1 MPVFRT
7 LPTIAFTIAALAVNG
22 QAQAQ
27 GTFPS
32 RTIRIVVGF
41 PAGGPSDI
49 PARLIAEKLKVSL
62 GQNVIV
68 ENKPG
73 AAGQLAVT
81 DLLSQPRDGHTLLL
95 CSYIDPINTFL
106 YKKVNY
112 KLGDLAP
119 ISLVQKAFYA
129 FAIGN
134 ELPASNLREFIA
146 YAKTKPGVLNY
157 GVIGP
162 GSVTELL
169 AKQLEKVAGIQMTA
183 ITHRGTG
190 PALQEMV
197 AGRLDFMVGPLAN
210 TIPLY
215 QAKRLK
221 IVGMTSPERLAVAP
235 EVPTLKEQGTP
246 IVNYGWWG
254 VCAASGVPKP
264 VVDLLSKRV
273 AEAVASPEFKSVI
286 EKTGVIA
293 ISSTPADFA
302 KVIAETTAEAQALIR
317 DLGIPQIE

>member
-1 MPVFRT
+1 MLRVLMT
-7 LPTIAFTIAALAVNG
+7 ACLATAAFVLSGAGFAP
-22 QAQAQ
+22 AQEI
-27 GTFPS
+27 FPN

-49 PARLIAEKLKVSL
+49 PARIIAEKLKVSL

-112 KLGDLAP
+112 KLENLAP

-134 ELPASNLREFIA
+134 DLPANNLREFIA

-221 IVGMTSPERLAVAP
+221 IIGMTSPDRLMVAP
-235 EVPTLKEQGTP
+235 WAHRRGVGSALLQCVIAAAGERPIQAATGRDNRPAIQLYEKHGFEAVGDEEVPP
-246 IVNYGWWG
+246 
-254 VCAASGVPKP
+254 
-264 VVDLLSKRV
+264 
-273 AEAVASPEFKSVI
+273 
-286 EKTGVIA
+286 
-293 ISSTPADFA
+293 
-302 KVIAETTAEAQALIR
+302 
-317 DLGIPQIE
+317 GIWITRLRFTR

>member
-1 MPVFRT
+1 VKH
-7 LPTIAFTIAALAVNG
+7 AFARASLAVALALAWIG
-22 QAQAQ
+22 LAQAQ
-27 GTFPS
+27 DKFPS
-32 RTIRIVVGF
+32 RTIRILVGF

-49 PARLIAEKLKVSL
+49 PARIIAVKLKVAL

-73 AAGQLAVT
+73 AAGQLAMT
-81 DLLSQPRDGHTLLL
+81 ELLAQPRDGHTLLL

-112 KLGDLAP
+112 KLEDFVP
-119 ISLVQKAFYA
+119 VSLVQKAYYA
-129 FAIGN
+129 FAVAN
-134 ELPASNLREFIA
+134 ELPAKTLAEFIA
-146 YAKTKPGVLNY
+146 HAKTKPGALNY

-169 AKQLEKVAGIQMTA
+169 AKQLEKVAGIKMTG

-221 IVGMTSPERLAVAP
+221 IVGMTSPERLAIAP
-235 EVPTLKEQGTP
+235 EVPTLKEQGVP
-246 IVNYGWWG
+246 IVSYGWWG
-254 VCAASGVPKP
+254 VCAGAGVPKP
-264 VVDLLSKRV
+264 VIDLLSKRV
-273 AEAVASPEFKSVI
+273 ADAVASNEFKSVI

-293 ISSTPADFA
+293 LSSTPKEFA
-302 KVIAETTAEAQALIR
+302 RVIAETTAESRAMIR
-317 DLGIPQIE
+317 DLGIQQIE